1 MFCRAYNI
9 RHFDGSA
16 VVEIE
21 VDQIEKRAWGSKR
34 NGRRFDKKK
43 RSVNSAGRCLYKGM
57 LLKNTVLMNAESF
70 TKN

>member
-9 RHFDGSA
+9 RHFDGSV

-21 VDQIEKRAWGSKR
+21 VDQVEKRAWWSKR

-43 RSVNSAGRCLYKGM
+43 AV
-57 LLKNTVLMNAESF
+57 
-70 TKN
+70 